1 MTDFALESATAEQL
15 RREDERRAMREK
27 IARRLAAPLKGNGKV
42 EIQPQFDLGQT
53 GQMDLFAPIM
63 EGSEA

>member
-1 MTDFALESATAEQL
+1 MIGFAFESVTAEQL

-27 IARRLAAPLKGNGKV
+27 IARRLAAPLKGSGRI
-42 EIQPQFDLGQT
+42 EIQPQFDLGQM

-63 EGSEA
+63 ERSES

>member
-27 IARRLAAPLKGNGKV
+27 IARRLAAPLKGCGRV
-42 EIQPQFDLGQT
+42 EIQPQFDLGQI
-53 GQMDLFAPIM
+53 GQQDLFEPIV
-63 EGSEA
+63 EGSKA